1 MCNHPQC
8 NSVIAK
14 FIVPHSTKFSR
25 NKIFTHQP
33 LSNFHESQFRRSKIL
48 LSHAI
53 CGSSVHS
60 CCYCSVVT
68 CLAWVISFFGSELPL
83 SVAFPLFT
91 GACQRCSR
99 LPVGRCNGCQR
110 KSPRQI
116 HQSGGIHFE
125 ITVET
130 IFLPYKGQ
138 KCME

>member
-1 MCNHPQC
+1 MLLQ
-8 NSVIAK
+8 SSLYRIAPN
-14 FIVPHSTKFSR
+14 FQGTKFSHISLFQ
-25 NKIFTHQP
+25 IFMKV
-33 LSNFHESQFRRSKIL
+33 NFADQRFSLVMPFV
-48 LSHAI
+48 AAV
-53 CGSSVHS
+53 CTVN

>member
-1 MCNHPQC
+1 MLLQ
-8 NSVIAK
+8 SSLYRIAPN
-14 FIVPHSTKFSR
+14 FQGTKFSH
-25 NKIFTHQP
+25 ISLFQI
-33 LSNFHESQFRRSKIL
+33 FHESQFRRSKIL

-83 SVAFPLFT
+83 SVAFSLFT
-91 GACQRCSR
+91 GACQHCSR